1 MSSAKSFDIAKA
13 HVWDAYLAV
22 KASKGGPGIDG
33 IGMDEFERDL
43 KKRLYKIWNRLCS
56 GSYFPAPVK

>member
-43 KKRLYKIWNRLCS
+43 KTVCTKS
-56 GSYFPAPVK
+56 GIGFVRGVTFRHR